1 MLRKTQER
9 SDLVY
14 YKFWNIRIDNEIC
27 KSVNLEHKPIWV
39 KVFKNGPSKICG
51 RQPQKVLPDKA
62 VFHKFYLIHS

>member
-27 KSVNLEHKPIWV
+27 KSVNLEHKTIWV
-39 KVFKNGPSKICG
+39 NVFKNGPSKICG
-51 RQPQKVLPDKA
+51 RKP
-62 VFHKFYLIHS
+62 